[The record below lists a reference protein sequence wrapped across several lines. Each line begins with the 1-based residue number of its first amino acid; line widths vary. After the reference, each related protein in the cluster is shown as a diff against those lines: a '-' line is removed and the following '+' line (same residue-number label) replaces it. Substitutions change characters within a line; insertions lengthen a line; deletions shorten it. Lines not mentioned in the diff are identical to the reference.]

1 LCEIRNEFVSIIL
14 MKFRIQRL
22 KLTGLSTTV
31 YTQYFKGLILPK
43 AFRRSKIV
51 IQREDN

>member
-1 LCEIRNEFVSIIL
+1 

-22 KLTGLSTTV
+22 KLTGLSTMV